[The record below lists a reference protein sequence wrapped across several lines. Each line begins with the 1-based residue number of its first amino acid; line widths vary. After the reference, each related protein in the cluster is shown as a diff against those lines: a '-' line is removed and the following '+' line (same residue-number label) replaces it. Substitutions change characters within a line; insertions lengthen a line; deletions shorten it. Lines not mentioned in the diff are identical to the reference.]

1 MNILYIEHYAGS
13 PEMGMEFRPYYL
25 SKEWIKMGYKVDMIA
40 ADYSHLR
47 IKNPEISRDFEKS
60 DIDGITYHWIHT
72 SKYEGNG
79 LKRARTMAQF
89 VGKLYYK
96 AKWIAEEFKP
106 DVIIT
111 SSTYPLDTYV
121 GQRIKK
127 YRPNARLIHEIH
139 DMWPAVLTEVN
150 GMNKYNPFV
159 VAMQIAENSFC
170 KYSDYVV
177 SLPPCSK
184 EYLLKH
190 GMREDK
196 FLDVAN
202 GINIEDWENTEALNP
217 ITYNALKELRDKN
230 KFIICF
236 FGSITNYYALPELI
250 EAVQSLE
257 NDNVVVVFIG
267 DGPIRNQLKIQANVI
282 HLERFVFLDKI
293 PKKQVPEMLKMV
305 DALYVAGVGDSVFK
319 YGICMNKLFDSMM
332 SGKPILYAVDAP
344 NNYIVDYNCGI
355 SVEAGN
361 IEQLITGIIRLYTMD
376 DLERKK
382 MGMNGHDAAIH
393 FFSYLK
399 LAEKF
404 STLFS

>member
-25 SKEWIKMGYKVDMIA
+25 SREWIKMGHRVDIFA

-47 IKNPEISRDFEKS
+47 IKNPETTKEYHTEI
-60 DIDGITYHWIHT
+60 IDGIYYHWVHT
-72 SKYEGNG
+72 SKYTGNG
-79 LKRARTMAQF
+79 VDRAKTMAQF
-89 VGKLYYK
+89 VGKLYRN
-96 AKWIAEEFKP
+96 ARVIAEKYEP

-127 YRPNARLIHEIH
+127 YRPNAKLIHEIH

-150 GMNKYNPFV
+150 GMSKYHPFV

-170 KYSDYVV
+170 KHSDNII

-184 EYLLKH
+184 EYLINH
-190 GMREDK
+190 GMKPEK

-202 GINIEDWENTEALNP
+202 GVNTDEWDNAEKLNDE
-217 ITYNALKELRDKN
+217 TQDVFRGLKEEN

-236 FGSITNYYALPELI
+236 FGSLTNYYALPELI
-250 EAVQSLE
+250 EAVQE
-257 NDNVVVVFIG
+257 IDNPNITVVFVG
-267 DGPIRNQLKIQANVI
+267 EGVYKKELEVI
-282 HLERFVFLDKI
+282 AKRKNEDRFVFLDRI
-293 PKKQVPEMLKMV
+293 PKRQVPSMLKEV
-305 DALYVAGVGDSVFK
+305 DALYVGGTESTVFK

-344 NNYIVDYNCGI
+344 NNYIKEYNCGV
-355 SVEAGN
+355 SAES
-361 IEQLITGIIRLYTMD
+361 TSSRSIIRCIKELYTMTPD
-376 DLERKK
+376 ERRVI
-382 MGMNGHDAAIH
+382 GNNGYKAVMDNYTY
-393 FFSYLK
+393 SK
-399 LAEKF
+399 LAERF
-404 STLFS
+404 ASVF